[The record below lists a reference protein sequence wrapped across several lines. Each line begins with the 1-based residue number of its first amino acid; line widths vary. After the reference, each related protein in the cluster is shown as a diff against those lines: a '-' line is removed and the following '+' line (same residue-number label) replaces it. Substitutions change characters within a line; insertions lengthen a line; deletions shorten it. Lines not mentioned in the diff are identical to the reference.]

1 MKKLK
6 FNALGLVFALFF
18 ATFTVNAQ
26 SQDFEASAEATPNK
40 EVLLSETPTPKA
52 ESEAIENQ
60 PISKNIIASPSPKS
74 TTPQTAKQIRR
85 AEKVE
90 KILNSKVG
98 QWVVKRAL
106 IKAEKKQLRQ
116 ELKQHKGN
124 KQAQQVLKEQSTNRI
139 KALSNNLRMALIFG
153 IVGLILFLI
162 PGSIFAVLG
171 TIAII
176 IALVFLLLEF
186 V

>member
-6 FNALGLVFALFF
+6 INALLAVFALFF
-18 ATFTVNAQ
+18 GVLPANAQ
-26 SQDFEASAEATPNK
+26 NQDMEASAEANLK
-40 EVLLSETPTPKA
+40 AEVLLAEPSPTTTT
-52 ESEAIENQ
+52 EVIENQ
-60 PISKNIIASPSPKS
+60 PLTKPAVTHNAPIATK
-74 TTPQTAKQIRR
+74 TAKEIRR

-90 KILNSKVG
+90 KFLNSKVG

-116 ELKQHKGN
+116 ELKKHKGD
-124 KQAQQVLKEQSTNRI
+124 QAAQRVLKEKSTNKI